1 MKPKKIFK
9 KMVKEHENENIVTY
23 VSHYDN
29 IRQVLKMLVTLPDTI
44 IESVKI
50 EPPESDG
57 YEGAFLLTFDTDG
70 AIWTQK
76 AYFEDGRIA
85 RGNGVYLIDVTSIGV
100 HKPEEFLID
109 GESDNKIKIIG
120 GELDD

>member
-29 IRQVLKMLVTLPDTI
+29 IRQVFKMLVTLPDTI

-50 EPPESDG
+50 EPPEYDG

-70 AIWTQK
+70 TIWITK
-76 AYFEDGRIA
+76 AYFEDGSIA
-85 RGNGVYLIDVTSIGV
+85 RGGGVCLIDVTSIGV

-109 GESDNKIKIIG
+109 GECNKIKIIG

>member
-44 IESVKI
+44 IESVRV
-50 EPPESDG
+50 EPPEYDG

-70 AIWTQK
+70 TIWTQK

-109 GESDNKIKIIG
+109 GEPDNKIKIIG
-120 GELDD
+120 GEFGD

>member
-9 KMVKEHENENIVTY
+9 KMIKEHENENIVTY

-85 RGNGVYLIDVTSIGV
+85 RGNGVYLIDVTSIGA
-100 HKPEEFLID
+100 HKPEEFLIN
-109 GESDNKIKIIG
+109 GEKNNFKIY
-120 GELDD
+120 